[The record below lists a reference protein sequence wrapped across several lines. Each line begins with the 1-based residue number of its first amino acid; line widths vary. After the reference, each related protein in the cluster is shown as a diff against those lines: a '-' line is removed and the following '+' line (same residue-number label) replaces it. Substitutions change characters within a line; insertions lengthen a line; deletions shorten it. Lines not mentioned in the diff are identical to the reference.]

1 MRNES
6 GACVLPFPTETAI
19 LARFYQDGCDY
30 PQEYHKNVVRKLE
43 TEKALETRQQ
53 MRDAYTNTI
62 WAIITEYD
70 LQP

>member
-1 MRNES
+1 MRDKS
-6 GACVLPFPTETAI
+6 RTCVLPFPTETAI
-19 LARFYQDGCDY
+19 LARFYQDGCIY
-30 PQEYHKNVVRKLE
+30 SQKYHKNVVRKLE

-53 MRDAYTNTI
+53 MKDAYTNTI